1 MQKSSVVPRRFDPM
15 YLAEAIKQSSTRGA
29 FAAFWLDI
37 AARFYR
43 FLNNLPERFDDVD
56 PEVFKRV
63 PVPV

>member
-1 MQKSSVVPRRFDPM
+1 MSSVATAAIAVPVSP
-15 YLAEAIKQSSTRGA
+15 STRGA

>member
-1 MQKSSVVPRRFDPM
+1 MSSVATAAIAVPVSP
-15 YLAEAIKQSSTRGA
+15 SVRGA
-29 FAAFWLDI
+29 FAERWSDVAT
-37 AARFYR
+37 RFYR